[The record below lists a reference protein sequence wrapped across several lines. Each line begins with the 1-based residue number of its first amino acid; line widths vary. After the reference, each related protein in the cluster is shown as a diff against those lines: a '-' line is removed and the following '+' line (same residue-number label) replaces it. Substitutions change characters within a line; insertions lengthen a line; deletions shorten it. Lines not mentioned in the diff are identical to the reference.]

1 MEDKG
6 ECEDGG
12 REGWRNRAR
21 AHARLVGGL
30 SKHLISVLCANRI
43 PPDKGLLFSWP
54 PARARLVGGAAGEE
68 VVEYV
73 EEGGVLELG
82 EEDRLER
89 RRRDQVAPNI

>member
-1 MEDKG
+1 MVP
-6 ECEDGG
+6 
-12 REGWRNRAR
+12 RPPRSIQSIQPRPRAR
-21 AHARLVGGL
+21 
-30 SKHLISVLCANRI
+30 S
-43 PPDKGLLFSWP
+43 
-54 PARARLVGGAAGEE
+54 RLVGGAAGEE